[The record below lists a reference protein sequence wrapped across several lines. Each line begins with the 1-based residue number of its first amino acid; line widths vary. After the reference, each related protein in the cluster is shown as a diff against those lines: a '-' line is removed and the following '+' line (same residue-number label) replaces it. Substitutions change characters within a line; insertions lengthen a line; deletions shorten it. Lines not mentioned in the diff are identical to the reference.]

1 MPWVVLHPLATP
13 PSSNQVLKAPA
24 SFLLSFFGSESK
36 RHRYCLLSTEQRGPL
51 PKTKALRQWA
61 ENRQSWARLNSIHII
76 FFFSLSHTKYTG
88 LKSPTHTSSERERE
102 VERTSAQR
110 QNISNSILGLLKLS
124 LIWNYF
130 DSLIILPFLWW
141 FWVSLIQFFNFR
153 SKGFTSRNGDQ
164 CCDVSAGAF

>member
-1 MPWVVLHPLATP
+1 MATP
-13 PSSNQVLKAPA
+13 PSSNQVLKVPA
-24 SFLLSFFGSESK
+24 SFLLSFFGSNQNVIATV
-36 RHRYCLLSTEQRGPL
+36 CFQLSSVDHCPRQKHWGNGLRTGKAEQDWTVFTL
-51 PKTKALRQWA
+51 
-61 ENRQSWARLNSIHII
+61 S
-76 FFFSLSHTKYTG
+76 FFSLSHTKYTG

-102 VERTSAQR
+102 IERTSAQR

-141 FWVSLIQFFNFR
+141 FWVSLIQLFNFR
-153 SKGFTSRNGDQ
+153 SKEFMRRNGDQ